1 MARYLIGNVM
11 KMPSTFGLSLGE
23 ANQTLSEIISGLLS
37 SLTVSSNIQS
47 TKMWIRFVVYSFVYM
62 KEIKIAF
69 TMVIHI
75 SFSDAIL
82 IETFMHSI
90 LCRLLLIF
98 CQRNLLFGS

>member
-1 MARYLIGNVM
+1 M
-11 KMPSTFGLSLGE
+11 
-23 ANQTLSEIISGLLS
+23 
-37 SLTVSSNIQS
+37 
-47 TKMWIRFVVYSFVYM
+47 VYSFVYL

-75 SFSDAIL
+75 SFSDAIV

-90 LCRLLLIF
+90 LCSFLLIF